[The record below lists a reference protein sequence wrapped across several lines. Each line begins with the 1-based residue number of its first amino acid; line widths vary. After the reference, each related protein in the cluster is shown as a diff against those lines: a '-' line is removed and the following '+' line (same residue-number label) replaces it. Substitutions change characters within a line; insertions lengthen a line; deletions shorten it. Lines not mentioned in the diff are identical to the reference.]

1 MESVCYGNDFI
12 IGISIVNYQKVTEFH
27 AYRHTDLVPDKCGV
41 EPVIKGFLTA
51 FKPWYYNGKSVYWG
65 TTYPLRSDAEAAALK
80 LQQQFKNND
89 NNNSFKIKSKTQE

>member
-1 MESVCYGNDFI
+1 M
-12 IGISIVNYQKVTEFH
+12 EFH
-27 AYRHTDLVPDKCGV
+27 SYQPSDLVPDKCGV
-41 EPVIKGFLTA
+41 EPVIKGFLNE

-89 NNNSFKIKSKTQE
+89 NSNSLKIKSKTQE

>member
-1 MESVCYGNDFI
+1 
-12 IGISIVNYQKVTEFH
+12 VNFHSYQ
-27 AYRHTDLVPDKCGV
+27 HTDLVPNKCGV
-41 EPVIKGFLTA
+41 EPVIKGFLNE

-89 NNNSFKIKSKTQE
+89 NSNSLKNKTQE

>member
-1 MESVCYGNDFI
+1 M
-12 IGISIVNYQKVTEFH
+12 EFH
-27 AYRHTDLVPDKCGV
+27 SYRHSDLVPNKCGV
-41 EPVIKGFLTA
+41 EPVIKGLLTQ

-89 NNNSFKIKSKTQE
+89 NNNSLKIKSKTQE